1 MTRRSAITRPALMK
15 RTEIVRLRVR
25 ASFDEH

>member
-15 RTEIVRLRVR
+15 RAEIVRLRVR